1 MQSSKFEE
9 PLAKSSPRL
18 LLARKNIATT
28 RSKEN
33 LQGLY
38 EAVPGGTVLVKTTDA
53 TLTLKMLGQKD
64 TVLHKSDVAKF
75 GTPEQR
81 NIPLINFSARKT
93 VRNHHK
99 KLEELMRSHGKAQM
113 NKIMGIRTIR
123 KRDTQPREPHARS
136 NLEKVS
142 RTKVPPKRRYIQSP
156 KKGKPSKDR
165 SRESSQSSHE
175 EPGHTN
181 YQKDDSASDP
191 SEEFEVDTSNLP
203 SRRSQRVR
211 TRTTPYGTD
220 PNDNEDSLSENEYN
234 PPTKKFSGIS
244 NYQTPQAKQA
254 QATTSTTQVEFASP
268 YAEEMQGH
276 TNVILTTADPL
287 EREVTTRAGEE
298 ERELNPEEL

>member
-1 MQSSKFEE
+1 MELSKFEE
-9 PLAKSSPRL
+9 PLAKTGPRL
-18 LLARKNIATT
+18 LSARKNIATT
-28 RSKEN
+28 RSRKN

-38 EAVPGGTVLVKTTDA
+38 EAVPEGAVLVKTTDA
-53 TLTLKMLGQKD
+53 TLTLKMPGQKD
-64 TVLHKSDVAKF
+64 MVLHKSDVAKF

-81 NIPLINFSARKT
+81 NIPLINFAARKT
-93 VRNHHK
+93 VRNQHK

-175 EPGHTN
+175 EPAHNN

-254 QATTSTTQVEFASP
+254 QATTSTTQVEFPSP
-268 YAEEMQGH
+268 YAEEMQGN

-287 EREVTTRAGEE
+287 EREVTTRAGDE

>member
-1 MQSSKFEE
+1 
-9 PLAKSSPRL
+9 
-18 LLARKNIATT
+18 
-28 RSKEN
+28 
-33 LQGLY
+33 
-38 EAVPGGTVLVKTTDA
+38 
-53 TLTLKMLGQKD
+53 
-64 TVLHKSDVAKF
+64 
-75 GTPEQR
+75 
-81 NIPLINFSARKT
+81 
-93 VRNHHK
+93 
-99 KLEELMRSHGKAQM
+99 M

-175 EPGHTN
+175 EPAHTN
-181 YQKDDSASDP
+181 YQTDDSASDP

-244 NYQTPQAKQA
+244 NY
-254 QATTSTTQVEFASP
+254 
-268 YAEEMQGH
+268 
-276 TNVILTTADPL
+276 
-287 EREVTTRAGEE
+287 
-298 ERELNPEEL
+298 